1 VISSLRTC
9 VSRKFVINFRF
20 LQKPRRIRTDLPFN
34 IISAPSVAMDENVCN
49 YISVSSKFQ
58 SIFLLICQFDDFFSK
73 TYQIW
78 LAVRGLECKLYLEW
92 GKTSKT
98 TSHKSQNFFIFVFI
112 YQSERGLTQWS
123 FQKICLM

>member
-1 VISSLRTC
+1 MISSLRTC

-20 LQKPRRIRTDLPFN
+20 LRKPRRIRTDLPFS

-58 SIFLLICQFDDFFSK
+58 SIFLLICQFDGFSPK
-73 TYQIW
+73 HTKFGSPFEASSVNYI
-78 LAVRGLECKLYLEW
+78 LSGVRPRKRRAT
-92 GKTSKT
+92 KAKI
-98 TSHKSQNFFIFVFI
+98 FFIFVFI